1 MSKPAHTPGPWRV
14 DPRAKCRVMAGED
27 DMIATTICQADLRD
41 QHEANAIIA
50 AAAPE
55 MYGRLESCN
64 IDLRLLLDD
73 IRNGARDTD
82 SALLRIEDIIRRNE
96 AAIAKAEGRG

>member
-27 DMIATTICQADLRD
+27 DMIATTICQADLQD

-73 IRNGARDTD
+73 INSGYSGIFNLRM
-82 SALLRIEDIIRRNE
+82 RIEDMIRRNE
-96 AAIAKAEGRG
+96 AAIAKAEGLG